1 MYVPPKLH
9 SRKPE
14 LSSAILRPSGA
25 TGEPT
30 SDKERVP
37 SGSLSARSSS
47 LACGSSSRTHHPVV
61 ASPRLSRT
69 AQITTQSECIGR
81 LSCVQPAERLA
92 RCAFL
97 HACAK
102 SSPHTHGV
110 CSMLTR
116 STENDP
122 TKKGGW
128 GTTPFFVASD
138 RGARGNRGR
147 DMSGRVCENNATVSG
162 FSIGV

>member
-102 SSPHTHGV
+102 SGPHTQGV

-116 STENDP
+116 STESSKN
-122 TKKGGW
+122 
-128 GTTPFFVASD
+128 GTSWCLSYANVCVSVVGQ
-138 RGARGNRGR
+138 RERNEEGNRYVGGPEER
-147 DMSGRVCENNATVSG
+147 LGVS
-162 FSIGV
+162 